1 MAGVAHL
8 RPAAFAPI
16 LCPTAIHSC
25 SHCGREETCSCLL
38 VAYEGEGRREEGGR
52 REGEK
57 RREEGGGEREKE
69 GGRRKGERKE
79 GRGKRVK
86 EGEEGRVR
94 KYGTP
99 NDGQWCLQ
107 SHFSGETPTTIL
119 VCKFLGH
126 TSCKLKQDVAT

>member
-1 MAGVAHL
+1 M
-8 RPAAFAPI
+8 
-16 LCPTAIHSC
+16 
-25 SHCGREETCSCLL
+25 REK
-38 VAYEGEGRREEGGR
+38 GGGRREEGGR

-57 RREEGGGEREKE
+57 RRE
-69 GGRRKGERKE
+69 GGRRGEGKGRRKEEGGEKRGRRKE
-79 GRGKRVK
+79 G
-86 EGEEGRVR
+86 EGRGGR
-94 KYGTP
+94 KSEKYDTP

>member
-1 MAGVAHL
+1 MKEKGG
-8 RPAAFAPI
+8 
-16 LCPTAIHSC
+16 
-25 SHCGREETCSCLL
+25 GR
-38 VAYEGEGRREEGGR
+38 RREEEGRERRGGR
-52 REGEK
+52 
-57 RREEGGGEREKE
+57 EGGGEREKE